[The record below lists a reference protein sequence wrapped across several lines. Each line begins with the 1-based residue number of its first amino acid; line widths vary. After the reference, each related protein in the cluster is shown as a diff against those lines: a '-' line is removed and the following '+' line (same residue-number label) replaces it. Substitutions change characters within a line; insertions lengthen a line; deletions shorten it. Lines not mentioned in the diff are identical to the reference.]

1 MKNWVS
7 DIGVKN
13 ADGTPGVWTNDKTFR
28 SIPYMIQTAEGEPL
42 NSFYLIQTAGIFQS
56 DVDAAAYKDKNGNRI
71 QPNAQAGDLKFVDQN
86 GDGKITDAD
95 RIYMGSAMPTTTF
108 ALNFGLSWKKL
119 TFSAMLQGVGG
130 AQAVNVS
137 KYMLLSDVE
146 GNFNRSSEILKAW
159 SPTNMGSDIPRL
171 SKSDPNGNFSTASD
185 WYLENASYLR
195 LKNITLSYDLTDQ
208 LQRISHLKNRN
219 SRLSLYVSGENLA
232 TITGYSGMDPECGG
246 WDAGKYP
253 VSRVFSLGV
262 KLTY

>member
-1 MKNWVS
+1 
-7 DIGVKN
+7 
-13 ADGTPGVWTNDKTFR
+13 
-28 SIPYMIQTAEGEPL
+28 
-42 NSFYLIQTAGIFQS
+42 
-56 DVDAAAYKDKNGNRI
+56 
-71 QPNAQAGDLKFVDQN
+71 
-86 GDGKITDAD
+86 
-95 RIYMGSAMPTTTF
+95 
-108 ALNFGLSWKKL
+108 
-119 TFSAMLQGVGG
+119 
-130 AQAVNVS
+130 
-137 KYMLLSDVE
+137 
-146 GNFNRSSEILKAW
+146 
-159 SPTNMGSDIPRL
+159 MGSDIPRL

-208 LQRISHLKNRN
+208 LQRISHLKDRN